1 VERRPVTNLT
11 GGTMTQADDAR
22 PTAATIDEYIAAFPP
37 ETQELL
43 ERVRAICR
51 EEAPAATETI
61 SYAIPTFDL
70 DGRHLCH
77 FAGFKKHLSFFPTG
91 QGADAF
97 ADELKAYKGGRGTV
111 QIPFGKPLP
120 EDLIRR
126 MVRYRVERVEAG
138 EK

>member
-1 VERRPVTNLT
+1 MPGRS
-11 GGTMTQADDAR
+11 
-22 PTAATIDEYIAAFPP
+22 TAGSIDEYIAGFPP
-37 ETQELL
+37 EVRTRL
-43 ERVRAICR
+43 EEIRALIR

-70 DGRHLCH
+70 KGRHLCH
-77 FAGFKKHLSFFPTG
+77 FAAFKAHLSFFPTG

-111 QIPFGKPLP
+111 QFPYSQPLP
-120 EDLIRR
+120 ADLVRR
-126 MVRYRVERVEAG
+126 MVRHRVGQVEAG